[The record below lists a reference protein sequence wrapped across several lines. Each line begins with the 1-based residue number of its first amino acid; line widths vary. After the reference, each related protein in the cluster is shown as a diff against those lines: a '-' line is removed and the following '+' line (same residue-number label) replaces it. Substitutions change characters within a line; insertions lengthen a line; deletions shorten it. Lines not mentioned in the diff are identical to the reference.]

1 MRSDSRTASSR
12 QDSITSRY
20 SSALRARAKATSASP
35 RMLFTGVRR
44 SCAMSAENLEMRSKD
59 SSRRSSIWL
68 KVLARD
74 ASSNGYPSGRMRSRR
89 FVELMWR
96 AVVAIS
102 STGRMP
108 CRAIWYPTNG
118 KWRRSP
124 AEWPE
129 PKPIA
134 CQQLL
139 FARHRSQSEWCRL
152 SAEGTDRRRR
162 AGHAKGAPVPAL
174 HSNGAIRGGFGFD
187 WPNCARS
194 N

>member
-12 QDSITSRY
+12 QDPITSRY
-20 SSALRARAKATSASP
+20 SSALRARARATSASP

-108 CRAIWYPTNG
+108 WRAIWYPTNG
-118 KWRRSP
+118 KMTKDASRMAQNQNR
-124 AEWPE
+124 
-129 PKPIA
+129 
-134 CQQLL
+134 
-139 FARHRSQSEWCRL
+139 
-152 SAEGTDRRRR
+152 
-162 AGHAKGAPVPAL
+162 
-174 HSNGAIRGGFGFD
+174 
-187 WPNCARS
+187 
-194 N
+194 

>member
-44 SCAMSAENLEMRSKD
+44 SCAMSAENLEIRSKD
-59 SSRRSSIWL
+59 SSRPSSIWL

-102 STGRMP
+102 CTGRMP

-118 KWRRSP
+118 KM
-124 AEWPE
+124 AEVASRIDPE

-134 CQQLL
+134 CQRLL
-139 FARHRSQSEWCRL
+139 FLRDINRNLKGVRL
-152 SAEGTDRRRR
+152 SCRGTDRRRR
-162 AGHAKGAPVPAL
+162 ADHAKDLAVPAL
-174 HSNGAIRGGFGFD
+174 HPKGATRVALGLTG
-187 WPNCARS
+187 
-194 N
+194 